1 MTAMMMDMS
10 VVIVLKLK
18 LVDGLSIMVVKSHV
32 KIEMVHMILNLMM
45 VNVNQ
50 VLKQV
55 KSNQRKNHHQKR
67 NHQVVEVTTMK
78 VMLMVIMMDM
88 SVVIVL
94 KLKLVDGLNI
104 MVVKSHVKIEMVH
117 MILNLMMVNVNQVLK
132 QVKSNQRKIII
143 KKEITKS

>member
-1 MTAMMMDMS
+1 M
-10 VVIVLKLK
+10 KL
-18 LVDGLSIMVVKSHV
+18 HV

-94 KLKLVDGLNI
+94 KLKLVDGLSI

-132 QVKSNQRKIII
+132 QVKSNQRKII
-143 KKEITKS
+143 KKEIIKS